1 MIQPSDTFA
10 ARTRRL
16 ASEVQRV
23 RDWSGGDPERL
34 GRLADALVELTGH
47 RLDGHEW
54 AEAAP
59 SAQEAVVVA
68 AKTLARHGPVGPYT
82 PLPDAVRSI
91 TALVH
96 LATIQSAAGLHEGA
110 GQTLEAAL
118 GLRSQLGHLD
128 LDAALAPATVAR
140 ALLVWA
146 RAGLAA
152 GDPAAGN
159 ARAAAAA
166 SVPLEDGLLAVDVDV
181 LVADA
186 RWAAGWPE
194 PAVEHLLRAV
204 ERYDGLAL
212 DALREPSRSAP
223 GVAERLG
230 EPLFGLYSAAADRV
244 MAIGAP
250 GLGLTLR
257 RRLIDVLGTL
267 AVRSAPAQQLLLTAL
282 ADLAGDLRSGGRDE
296 DARDAAELAASI
308 AGDDPLPAA
317 RARVPMG
324 PRASWTAL
332 PAEEAFGVHTGAV
345 PEPSGR
351 LAAQRG
357 PADRLEQQRRAEAAA
372 DREARAA
379 DAAAQAER
387 RAAQAERDRAEQER
401 LAAERAAA
409 ERAEAERTRA
419 RAEAERQAK
428 QRRRAERIAEHQR
441 LAEAERAERE
451 AALRAR
457 VHDETDAERAERE
470 ELERLAAELAAE
482 TERAGSPEPTEPP
495 APPVEP
501 PEPISL
507 PEPPAEPREQPVE
520 SPAPSVETPVS
531 PVRPVSPSDS
541 PVELVESPVPA
552 EELVPAGSAGGA
564 QRESPVESPVP
575 TEDMASTGSTSE
587 TPDEPSEAPAES
599 VEPVGPP
606 APPVETP
613 EAVEESVSTDSFSGT
628 PEQPSSAEA
637 PAADSLAEARE
648 ALVRATEGGDRR
660 EVRSATEE
668 LVELL
673 QARYEAEPDRYLDEL
688 LEGLDALAAAR
699 WQAGDWWGS
708 RGPGKQ
714 AKALRKRHGR

>member
-1 MIQPSDTFA
+1 MNKPSDTFA
-10 ARTRRL
+10 QQTRRL
-16 ASEVQRV
+16 ASEVQRL
-23 RDWSGGDPERL
+23 RDWAGGDPTRL
-34 GRLADALVELTGH
+34 GRVADALVGLTAH
-47 RLDGHEW
+47 RLSGHAW
-54 AEAAP
+54 AEAAAD
-59 SAQEAVVVA
+59 AQEAV
-68 AKTLARHGPVGPYT
+68 TLSARALAEHGPVGPYT
-82 PLPDAVRSI
+82 PRADAVRSI

-457 VHDETDAERAERE
+457 VHDETDAERAARE
-470 ELERLAAELAAE
+470 EQERLAAELAAE
-482 TERAGSPEPTEPP
+482 TERAGSPEPTETP
-495 APPVEP
+495 APP
-501 PEPISL
+501 PEPIS
-507 PEPPAEPREQPVE
+507 PSEPPAESREQPVE
-520 SPAPSVETPVS
+520 SPAPSVETPV
-531 PVRPVSPSDS
+531 PPVSPSEP

-564 QRESPVESPVP
+564 QPEPPVESPVP
-575 TEDMASTGSTSE
+575 TEDMASTGSASE
-587 TPDEPSEAPAES
+587 TPDEPPEAPAES
-599 VEPVGPP
+599 VEPVEP
-606 APPVETP
+606 P
-613 EAVEESVSTDSFSGT
+613 EAVEESLPTDPFSGT

-637 PAADSLAEARE
+637 PAADPLAEARE

-660 EVRSATEE
+660 DVRSATEE

>member
-482 TERAGSPEPTEPP
+482 TERAGSPEPTETP
-495 APPVEP
+495 APP
-501 PEPISL
+501 PEPIS
-507 PEPPAEPREQPVE
+507 PSEPPAESREQPVE
-520 SPAPSVETPVS
+520 SPAPSVETPV
-531 PVRPVSPSDS
+531 PPVSPSEP
-541 PVELVESPVPA
+541 PVERVESPVPA

-564 QRESPVESPVP
+564 QPEPPVESPVP
-575 TEDMASTGSTSE
+575 TEDMASTGSASE
-587 TPDEPSEAPAES
+587 TPDEPPEAPAES
-599 VEPVGPP
+599 VEPVEP
-606 APPVETP
+606 P
-613 EAVEESVSTDSFSGT
+613 EAVEESLPTDPFSGT

-637 PAADSLAEARE
+637 PAADPLAEARE

-660 EVRSATEE
+660 DVRSATEE

>member
-317 RARVPMG
+317 HARVPMG

-482 TERAGSPEPTEPP
+482 TERAGSPEPTETP
-495 APPVEP
+495 APP
-501 PEPISL
+501 PEPIS
-507 PEPPAEPREQPVE
+507 PSEPPAESREQPVE
-520 SPAPSVETPVS
+520 SPAPSVETPV
-531 PVRPVSPSDS
+531 PPVSPSEP

-564 QRESPVESPVP
+564 QPEPPVESPVP
-575 TEDMASTGSTSE
+575 TEDMASTGSASE
-587 TPDEPSEAPAES
+587 TPDEPPEAPAES
-599 VEPVGPP
+599 VEPVEP
-606 APPVETP
+606 P
-613 EAVEESVSTDSFSGT
+613 EAVEESLPTDPFSGT

-637 PAADSLAEARE
+637 PAADPLAEARE

-660 EVRSATEE
+660 DVRSATEE